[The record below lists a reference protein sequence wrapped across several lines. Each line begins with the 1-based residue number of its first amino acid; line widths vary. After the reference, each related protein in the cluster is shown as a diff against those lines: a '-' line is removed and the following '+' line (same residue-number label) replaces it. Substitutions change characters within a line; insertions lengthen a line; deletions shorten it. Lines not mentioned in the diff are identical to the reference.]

1 MVGSAAQSWEGMP
14 DVQNDWS
21 DAYEHKATRA
31 EDQDL
36 QCFSWLGKFF
46 VELCLVFGAASSP
59 GIYDLVAKVVLDLVV
74 RAGDMRPDLVCQHL
88 DDVSA
93 AAPRGSGML
102 DRFDEAYQAV
112 AAELGIRM
120 APRDDPYKAFGPST
134 KGVVFG
140 VEYDT
145 EAWIRKWQCWQHK

>member
-1 MVGSAAQSWEGMP
+1 M
-14 DVQNDWS
+14 
-21 DAYEHKATRA
+21 
-31 EDQDL
+31 
-36 QCFSWLGKFF
+36 
-46 VELCLVFGAASSP
+46 FGAASSP

-88 DDVSA
+88 DDVCA

-102 DRFDEAYQAV
+102 DRFDDAYQAV

-120 APRDDPYKAFGPST
+120 APRDDPDKAFGPST
-134 KGVVFG
+134 RGVVFG

-145 EAWIRKWQCWQHK
+145 EAWTWGIPDQKMAVLAAQIKDILGSERCKQREIQGVVGRIVHVRPLLADGRLHVDHLMRLQ